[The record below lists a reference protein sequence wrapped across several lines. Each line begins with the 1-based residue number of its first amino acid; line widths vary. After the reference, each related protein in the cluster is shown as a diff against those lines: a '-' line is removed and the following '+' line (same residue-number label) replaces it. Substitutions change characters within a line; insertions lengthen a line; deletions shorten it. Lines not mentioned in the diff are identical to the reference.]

1 MPNCHLH
8 KLLGCLCRRLFYLLA
23 DIVIDDTRLQH
34 IEHLHLIISF
44 EEFEETAF
52 KLIHLVQRHILQQT
66 VRAAIKNGNLL
77 LYRHRTVLGLHQQTG
92 IFWPLSMVSAVTGSI
107 SPLNLVNA
115 SSSRYCAWSIFN
127 VPATFFIALIWGVT
141 AYTAHGDTYVDSRT
155 VALVKEVG
163 VEEYLPVGNG
173 DYVCRDVS
181 RHVARLRFDN
191 GKRRQ

>member
-77 LYRHRTVLGLHQQTG
+77 LYRHRTVLGLYQQTG
-92 IFWPLSMVSAVTGSI
+92 ILLALVDGERSNRVHIAAELGECFQFAILCLVYLQRTRHLLHC
-107 SPLNLVNA
+107 LNL
-115 SSSRYCAWSIFN
+115 
-127 VPATFFIALIWGVT
+127 GVT

-155 VALVKEVG
+155 VALIEKVG